1 MDLMLILKKRGMVVR
16 ELVGKFVE
24 DVRRL
29 FRASPLFCFLVLGTG
44 IILGAVPM
52 MFWIELGKFID
63 AAFGARG
70 IGTVTSDLT
79 RSASLVGVAMTMMV
93 ITGFY
98 FLQTKALS
106 RQLIV
111 IIATA
116 LILVTHLYILFPVTK
131 AFLVFLCILALAFH
145 IVRQQSA
152 RIVMGG
158 VLLLL
163 SLSTI
168 TDILFMMTRR
178 SFTVGM
184 MIEYS
189 GTILLLSVVAA
200 FVAVHRMKN
209 CS

>member
-1 MDLMLILKKRGMVVR
+1 MDVMILLKKQGVIARGYV
-16 ELVGKFVE
+16 EKFFD

-29 FRASPLFCFLVLGTG
+29 FRASPIFGVLVLGTG
-44 IILGAVPM
+44 IVLGIAPM

-79 RSASLVGVAMTMMV
+79 HSASLVGVAMTMMV
-93 ITGFY
+93 VAGVY

-106 RQLIV
+106 RQLIS
-111 IIATA
+111 IIAVG
-116 LILVTHLYILFPVTK
+116 LILVTHVYILFPVTK
-131 AFLVFLCILALAFH
+131 AFFVFLCILALAFH

-184 MIEYS
+184 MMEYS
-189 GTILLLSVVAA
+189 GTILLLAVVAA
-200 FVAVHRMKN
+200 CVAIRKR
-209 CS
+209 

>member
-1 MDLMLILKKRGMVVR
+1 MNLIIVLKKQGAIIRGYV
-16 ELVGKFVE
+16 EKFVD

-29 FRASPLFCFLVLGTG
+29 LRASPMFGSLVLVTGIVLGT
-44 IILGAVPM
+44 APM
-52 MFWIELGKFID
+52 IFWIELGKFID

-79 RSASLVGVAMTMMV
+79 HSASLVGVAMTMVV
-93 ITGFY
+93 ITGVY

-106 RQLIV
+106 RQLIS
-111 IIATA
+111 IIAVT
-116 LILVTHLYILFPVTK
+116 LILATHIYILFPITK
-131 AFLVFLCILALAFH
+131 AFFVFLCILALAFH

-152 RIVMGG
+152 RMVMGG

-184 MIEYS
+184 MMEYS
-189 GTILLLSVVAA
+189 GTILLLSVV
-200 FVAVHRMKN
+200 VACVAIRKR
-209 CS
+209 

>member
-1 MDLMLILKKRGMVVR
+1 MIVLKKQGAVVR
-16 ELVGKFVE
+16 GHVEKFIDDVG
-24 DVRRL
+24 RL
-29 FRASPLFCFLVLGTG
+29 LRASPTFGSLVLLVG
-44 IILGAVPM
+44 IVLGIAPM

-79 RSASLVGVAMTMMV
+79 HSASLVGVAMTMMV
-93 ITGFY
+93 ITGVY

-106 RQLIV
+106 RQLIS
-111 IIATA
+111 IIAAT
-116 LILVTHLYILFPVTK
+116 LILATHAYILFPITK
-131 AFLVFLCILALAFH
+131 SFFVFLCILTLAFH

-200 FVAVHRMKN
+200 FVAIRRSK
-209 CS
+209 